1 MLKKEFKHRDVNR
14 LRNIITGKVDEKTTI
29 GVGYEKKHIH
39 RNEGDIWE
47 EDGKKWTIKD
57 GIKQNVT
64 KLDKIKNLYF
74 LPLLCPKCNN
84 PMTPRIDRVFYDIHK
99 KCLNCVAV
107 METEI
112 KREGKWEEYQNK
124 IHNDEIDNLIKNFKV
139 WVYEVLNQDETY
151 ISEFGDVEEWKGKL
165 DKDKISINIEETV
178 KYLESLKK

>member
-1 MLKKEFKHRDVNR
+1 
-14 LRNIITGKVDEKTTI
+14 
-29 GVGYEKKHIH
+29 
-39 RNEGDIWE
+39 
-47 EDGKKWTIKD
+47 
-57 GIKQNVT
+57 
-64 KLDKIKNLYF
+64 
-74 LPLLCPKCNN
+74 
-84 PMTPRIDRVFYDIHK
+84 MTPRIDRVFYDIHK